1 MGHSGAYGGS
11 GGRNWQIVR
20 DSVADLADTPADA
33 DRQAQLLTQ
42 IADALD
48 WDRDAPAG
56 DPGQGGEVP
65 APVVPDGEQQ
75 RPAPIQIQRPFGRLV
90 RPRGGSDRPGG
101 GGAGGVAGGGGG
113 GAGGGGATGGGGR
126 RSRRRASSVG
136 GAVLAAGLAV
146 RSGDGATLG
155 ALGLSL
161 DQLRTLGPVAQ
172 CSRILNALVGTG
184 ADIDEAEM
192 RSAASTALVAVL
204 TEDLSPVA
212 AVRTFIVEYVMEIT
226 VTEIGATMRE
236 TGTGEVSVEIED
248 GLRSLISAQVDQLA
262 LDGAQLGPQHLQDA
276 LYSALGS
283 ARAVLRAMS

>member
-11 GGRNWQIVR
+11 GGRDWQTVR
-20 DSVADLADTPADA
+20 DSTADLTANPTDGKQ
-33 DRQAQLLTQ
+33 QAELLSQ

-48 WDRDAPAG
+48 WDHDAPTG
-56 DPGQGGEVP
+56 DPGQDGGAPTEVTP
-65 APVVPDGEQQ
+65 GREDQHA
-75 RPAPIQIQRPFGRLV
+75 APIQTQLPFGRLV
-90 RPRGGSDRPGG
+90 RPRGRRDRPGG
-101 GGAGGVAGGGGG
+101 GGGAARGGGTERGSSARRKGG
-113 GAGGGGATGGGGR
+113 SGR
-126 RSRRRASSVG
+126 RSRLHAASVG

-161 DQLRTLGPVAQ
+161 DELRTLGPVAQ
-172 CSRILNALVGTG
+172 CSRILNALVGSG

-192 RSAASTALVAVL
+192 RSASSTALVTVL

-236 TGTGEVSVEIED
+236 AEAGEVSVEIED
-248 GLRSLISAQVDQLA
+248 GLRSLITAQVDQLA
-262 LDGAQLGPQHLQDA
+262 LDGAQLGAQQLQDA

-283 ARAVLRAMS
+283 ARTVLKAMS